1 MLGAGLFLAPTLIR
15 AGATFHDAEAD
26 SYLCK
31 EFRNPWRLPKVKK
44 TGSHV
49 RPRFFYFANLKT
61 RFFFSSA
68 VPISSESALSDSSM
82 ELPCSVVISL
92 FSTV

>member
-15 AGATFHDAEAD
+15 AGATFHDAVAD

-44 TGSHV
+44 NGV
-49 RPRFFYFANLKT
+49 AC
-61 RFFFSSA
+61 A
-68 VPISSESALSDSSM
+68 APIFL
-82 ELPCSVVISL
+82 LC
-92 FSTV
+92 

>member
-49 RPRFFYFANLKT
+49 RPRFFL
-61 RFFFSSA
+61 
-68 VPISSESALSDSSM
+68 
-82 ELPCSVVISL
+82 L
-92 FSTV
+92 F